1 MEDNQRMEAFAVLE
15 ELKSQFQA
23 LEGQHDYLQQVV
35 ADLARA
41 KRTLEAVKSDADMED
56 LLVPV
61 GGGNFVRASVT
72 NKDKVI
78 SALGSG
84 VSVEEGLEGS
94 LARVDERLQAA
105 ERASDRLRM
114 EMERVAQ
121 QLDQL
126 GAALQG

>member
-1 MEDNQRMEAFAVLE
+1 MEDNQRMEGFAVLE

-41 KRTLEAVKSDADMED
+41 KRTLEAVKSDADMDD

-84 VSVEEGLEGS
+84 VSVEEGLDGS